1 MGPTLA
7 LIFLFL
13 MPIGCSSQACVTLN
27 KAPKIEENSP
37 VGTLVTE
44 ISLGPGYT
52 VEVEGDTFV
61 INGSR
66 LQMNREVDFEVEQVV
81 RATLTCNLN
90 GAFAGREVLIVE
102 ILNINDNEPKFKQEN
117 YSFTISEALQVNSS
131 IGNAIE
137 AEDADQDTLYYTL
150 SGNVNSLAYFRLS
163 SETNPVILVNKRL
176 DFDDAPKVNL
186 NLTVRDTRD
195 PTARPSH
202 NVTTSILIDIIDAD
216 DKPPFFMPCTAI
228 STKICLNYGYT
239 GSVTRTE
246 QAPGPLTLLPGPL
259 YAVDGDWGIRA
270 PVEYSIFSG
279 NNDNVFNVHTTSGN
293 ITMNKAVNTLGSFVL
308 QVRAYQTDDQAKY
321 STTSVIIEVKEKNN
335 FPPTFEKSVYYG
347 MIPSD
352 TAIETFVLDLNNP
365 TRKLVVFAADDDF
378 PDKQNPS
385 LVYKIENSTA
395 FRILRDGYTLTDA
408 VITTP
413 GTIVLQVSATDSST
427 NEKATTLVSVEVI
440 AATTTV
446 PTTTTTTTT
455 TATTRSPTTTYIGT
469 TATKTPGT
477 GTTTTTTKGTGT
489 TTTSTPGTGTTTTT
503 TKGTGTTTTSTPGT
517 GTTTTTTKGTGST
530 TTSTPGT
537 GTTTTTTKGTGTTTT
552 STPGT
557 GTTTTTTKGTGTT
570 TTSTPGTG
578 TTTTTTKGTGTTTTS
593 TPGTGTTTT
602 TKDTGT
608 TTTSTPGTGTTTT
621 TTKGTGSTT
630 TSNPG
635 IGTTIT
641 TTKGTGTTTTTTPGT
656 GTTTTI
662 TKGTGTTTTST
673 PGTGTATTTKG
684 TGTTTTSTPG
694 TGTTTTTT
702 RSTGTTTTSTP
713 GTGTTT
719 ITTKGTGT
727 TTTSTPGTGTTT
739 TTTKDTGTTTTSTP
753 GTGTK
758 TTTKD
763 TGRTVT
769 SVPATGIISTTTR
782 TPSTGTSTTA
792 SPGAG
797 TTQSTATRTDFPE
810 KVLSYTSTDM
820 AALGATLGAILALCL
835 VVLGFLIHKQYG
847 NSIKRKLGRGLG
859 DNSGN
864 TQNSTEQLIN
874 EADDPTND
882 FSDYGGFATTEPA
895 STSVT
900 IATDAAVGSALS
912 QSAPTDNQPSET
924 AEADDS
930 DDKKVKSILTK
941 ELKEDAGYKAVW
953 FREDAAPEVVVI
965 EGVEDGEADDYDN
978 EDNFNNQQGDDDD
991 DDDEEDLDPT
1001 FNVADNQPEN
1011 SIL

>member
-719 ITTKGTGT
+719 ITTKDFS
-727 TTTSTPGTGTTT
+727 TSL
-739 TTTKDTGTTTTSTP
+739 
-753 GTGTK
+753 
-758 TTTKD
+758 
-763 TGRTVT
+763 
-769 SVPATGIISTTTR
+769 
-782 TPSTGTSTTA
+782 
-792 SPGAG
+792 
-797 TTQSTATRTDFPE
+797 DFPE

>member
-673 PGTGTATTTKG
+673 PGTGTATTTKDFS
-684 TGTTTTSTPG
+684 TSL
-694 TGTTTTTT
+694 
-702 RSTGTTTTSTP
+702 
-713 GTGTTT
+713 
-719 ITTKGTGT
+719 
-727 TTTSTPGTGTTT
+727 
-739 TTTKDTGTTTTSTP
+739 
-753 GTGTK
+753 
-758 TTTKD
+758 
-763 TGRTVT
+763 
-769 SVPATGIISTTTR
+769 
-782 TPSTGTSTTA
+782 
-792 SPGAG
+792 
-797 TTQSTATRTDFPE
+797 DFPE

>member
-13 MPIGCSSQACVTLN
+13 MPIGCSSQACEVLN
-27 KAPKIEENSP
+27 KFPKIEENSP

-44 ISLGPGYT
+44 ILLGTGYT
-52 VEVEGDTFV
+52 VNVEPRDTFMM
-61 INGSR
+61 NGSQ
-66 LQMNREVDFEVEQVV
+66 LQMSREVDFEVDQLV

-90 GAFAGREVLIVE
+90 EGFAGIEDLVVE
-102 ILNINDNEPKFKQEN
+102 ILDVNDNECKFKRDN
-117 YSFTISEALQVNSS
+117 YSFIISEALQVNSS

-176 DFDDAPKVNL
+176 DFDDAPNVNL
-186 NLTVRDTRD
+186 NLTVRDRLD
-195 PTARPSH
+195 PTERPIHSA
-202 NVTTSILIDIIDAD
+202 TASIMIDIVDVD

-228 STKICLNYGYT
+228 STKICINYGYT

-246 QAPGPLTLLPGPL
+246 QETGPLILSPGPI
-259 YAVDGDWGIRA
+259 YAVDGDWGIGA
-270 PVEYSIFSG
+270 SVEYSILNG

-293 ITMNKAVNTLGSFVL
+293 ITMNKAVNTLGNFIL
-308 QVRAYQTDDQAKY
+308 QVMAYQTDDQAKY

-335 FPPTFEKSVYYG
+335 FLPTFEKSIYYG

-352 TAIETFVLDLNNP
+352 SAIGTFVLDLNDRLR
-365 TRKLVVFAADDDF
+365 TLVVFAADDDF

-385 LVYKIENSTA
+385 LVYTIDNSTA
-395 FRILRDGYTLTDA
+395 FRILRDGYILTDA

-440 AATTTV
+440 AATTTI

-455 TATTRSPTTTYIGT
+455 TKSPTATNIGT
-469 TATKTPGT
+469 TTTTTPGT

-489 TTTSTPGTGTTTTT
+489 TTTSTPGTGTTTT
-503 TKGTGTTTTSTPGT
+503 KGTGTTTTPTPGT
-517 GTTTTTTKGTGST
+517 GTTTTTTKGTGTTTTSTPETGTTTTTTKGTGTT

-593 TPGTGTTTT
+593 TPG
-602 TKDTGT
+602 
-608 TTTSTPGTGTTTT
+608 S
-621 TTKGTGSTT
+621 
-630 TSNPG
+630 
-635 IGTTIT
+635 
-641 TTKGTGTTTTTTPGT
+641 
-656 GTTTTI
+656 
-662 TKGTGTTTTST
+662 
-673 PGTGTATTTKG
+673 
-684 TGTTTTSTPG
+684 
-694 TGTTTTTT
+694 
-702 RSTGTTTTSTP
+702 
-713 GTGTTT
+713 GTTT

-739 TTTKDTGTTTTSTP
+739 TTTKGTGTTTTSTP
-753 GTGTK
+753 GTGTTT
-758 TTTKD
+758 TTTKG
-763 TGRTVT
+763 TG
-769 SVPATGIISTTTR
+769 TTTTS
-782 TPSTGTSTTA
+782 TPGTGTTT
-792 SPGAG
+792 
-797 TTQSTATRTDFPE
+797 TTTKEFTE
-810 KVLSYTSTDM
+810 KALSSYTATDM
-820 AALGATLGAILALCL
+820 AALGASLGAILALCL
-835 VVLGFLIHKQYG
+835 VLLGFLIHKQYG

-859 DNSGN
+859 DNSGSP
-864 TQNSTEQLIN
+864 QNSAEQLIN
-874 EADDPTND
+874 DTDDPAND
-882 FSDYGGFATTEPA
+882 FPDYGGFATTEPV

-900 IATDAAVGSALS
+900 IATDAALGSAPS
-912 QSAPTDNQPSET
+912 QSDPADNQPSEIV
-924 AEADDS
+924 ESDDS

-953 FREDAAPEVVVI
+953 FREDASPEVVVI

-978 EDNFNNQQGDDDD
+978 EDNFDNQQGDDEDD

-1001 FNVADNQPEN
+1001 FNLTDNQPEN

>member
-719 ITTKGTGT
+719 ITTK
-727 TTTSTPGTGTTT
+727 
-739 TTTKDTGTTTTSTP
+739 
-753 GTGTK
+753 
-758 TTTKD
+758 
-763 TGRTVT
+763 
-769 SVPATGIISTTTR
+769 
-782 TPSTGTSTTA
+782 
-792 SPGAG
+792 
-797 TTQSTATRTDFPE
+797 DFPE

>member
-13 MPIGCSSQACVTLN
+13 MPIGCSSQACEVLN
-27 KAPKIEENSP
+27 KFPKIEENSP

-44 ISLGPGYT
+44 ILLGTGYT
-52 VEVEGDTFV
+52 VNVEPRDTFMM
-61 INGSR
+61 NGSQ
-66 LQMNREVDFEVEQVV
+66 LQMSREVDFEVDQLV

-90 GAFAGREVLIVE
+90 EGFAGIEDLVVE
-102 ILNINDNEPKFKQEN
+102 ILDVNDNECKFKRDN
-117 YSFTISEALQVNSS
+117 YSFIISEALQVNSS

-176 DFDDAPKVNL
+176 DFDDAPNVNL
-186 NLTVRDTRD
+186 NLTVRDRLD
-195 PTARPSH
+195 PTERPIHSA
-202 NVTTSILIDIIDAD
+202 TASIMIDIVDVD

-228 STKICLNYGYT
+228 STKICINYGYT

-246 QAPGPLTLLPGPL
+246 QETGPLILSPGPI
-259 YAVDGDWGIRA
+259 YAVDGDWGIGA
-270 PVEYSIFSG
+270 SVEYSILNG

-293 ITMNKAVNTLGSFVL
+293 ITMNKAVNTLGNFIL
-308 QVRAYQTDDQAKY
+308 QVMAYQTDDQAKY

-335 FPPTFEKSVYYG
+335 FLPTFEKSIYYG

-352 TAIETFVLDLNNP
+352 SAIGTFVLDLNDRLR
-365 TRKLVVFAADDDF
+365 TLVVFAADDDF

-385 LVYKIENSTA
+385 LVYTIDNSTA
-395 FRILRDGYTLTDA
+395 FRILRDGYILTDA

-440 AATTTV
+440 AATTTI

-455 TATTRSPTTTYIGT
+455 TKSPTATNIGT
-469 TATKTPGT
+469 TTTTTPGTGTTTTTTKGTGTTTTSTPGTGTTTTKGTGTTTTPTPGTGTTTTTTKGTGTTTTSTPETGTTTTTTKGTGTTTTSTPGT

-517 GTTTTTTKGTGST
+517 GTTTTTTKGTGTTTTSTPGSGTTTITTKGTGTT

-602 TKDTGT
+602 TTM
-608 TTTSTPGTGTTTT
+608 
-621 TTKGTGSTT
+621 
-630 TSNPG
+630 
-635 IGTTIT
+635 
-641 TTKGTGTTTTTTPGT
+641 
-656 GTTTTI
+656 
-662 TKGTGTTTTST
+662 GTGTTTTST
-673 PGTGTATTTKG
+673 PGTGT
-684 TGTTTTSTPG
+684 
-694 TGTTTTTT
+694 
-702 RSTGTTTTSTP
+702 
-713 GTGTTT
+713 
-719 ITTKGTGT
+719 IT
-727 TTTSTPGTGTTT
+727 
-739 TTTKDTGTTTTSTP
+739 
-753 GTGTK
+753 

-763 TGRTVT
+763 TGRTIT
-769 SVPATGIISTTTR
+769 SAPATGIIPTTSNGISTITTR
-782 TPSTGTSTTA
+782 TSDTGTPTTI

-797 TTQSTATRTDFPE
+797 TTQSTDTRTEFTE
-810 KVLSYTSTDM
+810 KALSSYTATDM
-820 AALGATLGAILALCL
+820 AALGASLGAILALCL
-835 VVLGFLIHKQYG
+835 VLLGFLIHKQYG

-859 DNSGN
+859 DNSGSP
-864 TQNSTEQLIN
+864 QNSAEQLIN
-874 EADDPTND
+874 DTDDPAND
-882 FSDYGGFATTEPA
+882 FPDYGGFATTEPV

-900 IATDAAVGSALS
+900 IATDAALGSAPS
-912 QSAPTDNQPSET
+912 QSDPADNQPSEIV
-924 AEADDS
+924 ESDDS

-953 FREDAAPEVVVI
+953 FREDASPEVVVI

-978 EDNFNNQQGDDDD
+978 EDNFDNQQGDDEDD

-1001 FNVADNQPEN
+1001 FNLTDNQPEN